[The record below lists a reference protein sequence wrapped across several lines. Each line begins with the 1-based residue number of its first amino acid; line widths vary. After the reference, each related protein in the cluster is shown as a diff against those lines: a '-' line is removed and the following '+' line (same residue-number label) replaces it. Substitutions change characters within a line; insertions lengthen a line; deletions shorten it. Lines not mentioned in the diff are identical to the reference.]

1 MVHAAETSLRELLEG
16 AKQYQVPLYQRT
28 YSWRS
33 ENFERLWA
41 DLVRLAEDREAHGQA
56 VTHFLGSM
64 VLAPTPDIGPV
75 GVSRYLVVDGQQR
88 LTTLTLLLAA
98 LRDHR
103 AETEGPEH
111 RDRLNEQYL
120 INKWRPDSERLK
132 LMPTQADRR
141 SYRAC
146 IESTH
151 VAGKADGVREAYRYF
166 RGRLTDHD
174 DPEDAFDIER
184 LEEAVLSG
192 LTLVSVTTSRED
204 NVHRIFESL
213 NNTGLR
219 LTQGDLL
226 RNYLFMRLPSRGPR
240 VYETQWLPMQERLD
254 NNQLELLFWLDA
266 VQTNESVTQ
275 RETYQAQ
282 VARMDRLADEAD
294 VEREVERFHRLSA
307 LLERMLNPER
317 EADPAV
323 RERLARLNAWGTTTV
338 YPLLLHLL
346 ERRERGTASSEEI
359 ALAML
364 YAESYLVRRL
374 LTGRATAG
382 LNRTL
387 LRAVPEIRDRTPADV
402 ALRHY
407 LSTGRKFFASDE
419 QVRAGALDVSFYY
432 SGRASQRKLLLTWI
446 EQTFDNKE
454 PVDPSLCTVEHVMPQ
469 TMTSA
474 WQSMLREDL
483 EPGESVVDVYDGLV
497 HTLGNL
503 TLTGYNS
510 ALGNKP
516 FQAKREAYGESG
528 FRMNQWIARHEAW
541 GRTQILERAADLAER
556 IIAQWPAPEVGT
568 TDEPIRESWGLM
580 NRALAALPEGTWTTY
595 SDVARLIGS
604 HQVPVGQRLAHHHV
618 QNGYRV
624 LRLDGSLSEG
634 FRWARGHERSES
646 QRKLLEAEGVEFS
659 SDGKAVRSQHVSADE
674 LAELAGIDLPSE
686 GLLGLGD
693 DAVDGRRQ
701 SFLDQLSANA
711 DGTTVHGVISMM
723 DSWISMG
730 GTLTFGTAGETTCF
744 LVLGEGRD
752 TIWPAAMYPS
762 GKFEVVFQYLKTRA
776 PFDDLDR
783 RDELRRRFN
792 EVRDVQLPEAKLGMR
807 PGFQL
812 DVLAHDETRHAV
824 VDVLRWFVSEVMD
837 SRFATSA
844 TEIP

>member
-28 YSWRS
+28 YSWKS

-56 VTHFLGSM
+56 ITHFLGSM
-64 VLAPTPDIGPV
+64 VLAPTPDVGPV

-120 INKWRPDSERLK
+120 VNKWRPDSERLK

-146 IESTH
+146 VEATP

-174 DPEDAFDIER
+174 DPDDALDIER

-192 LTLVSVTTSRED
+192 LTLVSVTTGRED

-213 NNTGLR
+213 NNTGVR

-226 RNYLFMRLPSRGPR
+226 RNYLFMRLPTHGPR
-240 VYETQWLPMQERLD
+240 VYETQWLPLQERLD
-254 NNQLELLFWLDA
+254 NDQLELLFWLDA

-275 RETYQAQ
+275 RDTYQAQ
-282 VARMDRLADEAD
+282 VARMDRLADETD

-307 LLERMLNPER
+307 LLERILNPER
-317 EADPAV
+317 ESDPAV
-323 RERLARLNAWGTTTV
+323 RERLGRLNAWGTTTV

-346 ERRERGTASSEEI
+346 ERREHGAASSEEI
-359 ALAML
+359 ASAML

-387 LRAVPEIRDRTPADV
+387 LRAVPEIRDRTPADA

-407 LSTGRKFFASDE
+407 LSTGRKFFASDD
-419 QVRAGALDVSFYY
+419 QVRAGARDVSFYY

-469 TMTSA
+469 TMTPA
-474 WQSMLREDL
+474 WQSMLREHM
-483 EPGESVVDVYDGLV
+483 EPGENLVDVYDGLV

-516 FQAKREAYGESG
+516 FKAKRKAYGESG
-528 FRMNQWIARHEAW
+528 FRMNQWIARHEVW
-541 GRTQILERAADLAER
+541 GRPQILERAANLAER
-556 IIAQWPAPEVGT
+556 IILQWPAPEASMS
-568 TDEPIRESWGLM
+568 DEPVRESWGLM
-580 NRALAALPEGTWTTY
+580 DRALAVLPEGTWTTY

-604 HQVPVGQRLAHHHV
+604 HQVPVGQRLAHHPV
-618 QNGYRV
+618 PNGYRV
-624 LRLDGSLSEG
+624 LRLDGSLSPG
-634 FRWARGHERSES
+634 FSWPPGHERSES
-646 QRKLLEAEGVEFS
+646 QRQLLEREGVVFS
-659 SDGKAVRSQHVSADE
+659 SDGRADSSQHVSADE
-674 LAELAGIDLPSE
+674 LAELAGIDLPGEELS
-686 GLLGLGD
+686 GVGD
-693 DAVDGRRQ
+693 GAVNGRRQ
-701 SFLDQLSANA
+701 SFLDQLAVNA
-711 DGTTVHGVISMM
+711 DENAVRGVISVM
-723 DSWISMG
+723 DSWVSMG
-730 GTLTFGTAGETTCF
+730 GALAFGAAGETTCF

-752 TIWPAAMYPS
+752 AIWPAAVYPS
-762 GKFEVVFQYLKTRA
+762 GKFEVVFQYLKSRP
-776 PFDDLDR
+776 PFDDADR
-783 RDELRRRFN
+783 RDMLRRKFN
-792 EVRDVQLPEAKLGMR
+792 EVGGVQLPESKLGMR
-807 PGFQL
+807 PGFEL
-812 DVLAHDETRHAV
+812 DLLAHDHARLAV
-824 VDVLRWFVSEVMD
+824 ENALRWFVSEVMEFRL
-837 SRFATSA
+837 STSA
-844 TEIP
+844 SGAP